1 MPDEITCAK
10 ITKSSDKGDK
20 RLIKTKIAMIAGVIL
35 LLTSCTQTTESTH
48 VVLQKADQNTILSA
62 ALVSPFTF
70 EESVETTYDTTP
82 INTVLNPMDNTRT
95 GYSWLISKVSE
106 GSVGYTETRYRS
118 TYDSEGN
125 LLSKEYIPDSETYT
139 EGKPTIYQYGA
150 TVAKG
155 AYFKARSITKYGF
168 DCVGCGIGLDGNAGT
183 SAGIRLN
190 ATSIRQS
197 NGTWLDGI
205 TYDGYYVVAADKA
218 YPNCTILEIS
228 NHTFS
233 GMGLTSGVPFL
244 ALVVDR
250 GSAITTTKLDLFVGS
265 EKNINVVTNKRTADT
280 KVTVVGF
287 LKWSKNGLGERIC
300 K

>member
-1 MPDEITCAK
+1 LPDKITCAK

-20 RLIKTKIAMIAGVIL
+20 RLIKTKKALIAGVIL
-35 LLTSCTQTTESTH
+35 LLAACTQTTESTH

-82 INTVLNPMDNTRT
+82 IKTVLNPMDNTRT
-95 GYSWLISKVSE
+95 GYPWLISKVSE

-150 TVAKG
+150 KVAKG
-155 AYFKARSITKYGF
+155 AYFYARSITKYGF
-168 DCVGCGIGLDGNAGT
+168 DCTGCGIGLDGNAGT

-250 GSAITTTKLDLFVGS
+250 GGAITTNKLDLFVGS
-265 EKNINVVTNKRTADT
+265 EKNINVVTNKRTADS

-287 LKWSKNGLGERIC
+287 LKWTKNGLGERIC

>member
-1 MPDEITCAK
+1 MIR
-10 ITKSSDKGDK
+10 TKK
-20 RLIKTKIAMIAGVIL
+20 AWFAGIL
-35 LLTSCTQTTESTH
+35 LFLAACTQTTESTH
-48 VVLQKADQNTILSA
+48 IVLQKADENTILSA

-70 EESVETTYDTTP
+70 EESVETTYDKTT
-82 INTVLNPMDNTRT
+82 IKTVLNPMDNTRT

-106 GSVGYTETRYRS
+106 GSVGYTETRFRS

-125 LLSKEYIPDSETYT
+125 LLSKEYIPNSEVYYD
-139 EGKPTIYQYGA
+139 GKPTIYQYGS
-150 TVAKG
+150 TVQKG
-155 AYFKARSITKYGF
+155 AYFNARSITKYGY
-168 DCVGCGIGLDGNAGT
+168 DCVGCYIGLDGAAGT

-190 ATSIRQS
+190 GTSIRQS

-205 TYDGYYVVAADKA
+205 TYDGYYIVAADKA
-218 YPNCTILEIS
+218 FPNCTILEIS

-250 GSAITTTKLDLFVGS
+250 GSAITTNKLDLFVGS
-265 EKNINVVTNKRTADT
+265 EKNINVVTNKRTANS

-287 LKWSKNGLGERIC
+287 LKWTKNGLGERIC

>member
-1 MPDEITCAK
+1 M
-10 ITKSSDKGDK
+10 
-20 RLIKTKIAMIAGVIL
+20 IKTKKVWFAGIIL
-35 LLTSCTQTTESTH
+35 FLAACTQTTESTH
-48 VVLQKADQNTILSA
+48 IVLQRADENTILSA
-62 ALVSPFTF
+62 AIVSPFTF
-70 EESVETTYDTTP
+70 EESVETTYDKTT
-82 INTVLNPMDNTRT
+82 IKTVLNPMDNTRT

-125 LLSKEYIPDSETYT
+125 LLSKEYIPDSEVYYD
-139 EGKPTIYQYGA
+139 GKPTIYQYGA
-150 TVAKG
+150 KVEKG
-155 AYFKARSITKYGF
+155 AYFNARSITKYGY
-168 DCVGCGIGLDGNAGT
+168 DCTGCYIGLDGAAGT

-190 ATSIRQS
+190 GTSIRQS

-218 YPNCTILEIS
+218 FPNCTILEIS

-233 GMGLTSGVPFL
+233 GMGLSPDVPFK

-250 GSAITTTKLDLFVGS
+250 GSAITTNKLDLFVGS
-265 EKNINVVTNKRTADT
+265 EKNINVVTNKRTANS

-287 LKWSKNGLGERIC
+287 LKWTKNGLGERIC